1 VVVKGRKMRDNGVVF
16 LMYHELESPG
26 RPLCQ
31 AEPGYVRYI
40 LSAVDFRLQMEML
53 KRAGWKGVSVGE
65 AVGSFADK
73 TVAITFDDGCE
84 TDLLDAAPIL
94 REFDFGGTFYVT
106 TGFLGKRGY
115 LSDSQLKEL
124 HGLGFEIGC
133 HSMTHAYLTDLND
146 KDLHREVAEAKN
158 RLEQILG
165 TTVHHFSC
173 PGGRFNQRVAEAAR
187 EAGYQTVATS
197 RIQINSRAS
206 DRLALGRVAVLR
218 STSPALFQELYRGR
232 NLWRMNLKTQ
242 MRAAAKKLLGNSAY
256 DRLRSAMLG
265 RPPRVM

>member
-1 VVVKGRKMRDNGVVF
+1 MSNNGVVF

-31 AEPGYVRYI
+31 TEPGYVRYI
-40 LSAVDFRLQMEML
+40 LTVSDFRSQMELL

-65 AVGSFADK
+65 AIGSFADK

-94 REFDFGGTFYVT
+94 RQFDFGGTFYVT

-115 LSDSQLKEL
+115 LSHPQLKEL
-124 HGLGFEIGC
+124 HDLGFEIGC

-146 KDLHREVAEAKN
+146 KDLHREVAEAKSQ
-158 RLEQILG
+158 LEQILG
-165 TTVHHFSC
+165 TAVHHFSC
-173 PGGRFNQRVAEAAR
+173 PGGRFNRRVQEAAR

-197 RIQINSRAS
+197 RIQINSRTS

-218 STSPALFQELYRGR
+218 STSPATFQELYQGR
-232 NLWRMNLKTQ
+232 NFWQMNLKVQ
-242 MRAAAKKLLGNSAY
+242 IRAAAKKLLGNSAY
-256 DRLRSAMLG
+256 DRLRSAILG
-265 RPPRVM
+265 DHLV